1 MLASSV
7 GVFAAFVRFNAVVAG
22 FIPRALGGG
31 LQGSVARCVERFEG
45 AL

>member
-1 MLASSV
+1 VLASSV
-7 GVFAAFVRFNAVVAG
+7 GVFAAFFRFNAVVAG
-22 FIPRALGGG
+22 FIPRALGG